1 MRLFPRLRLLLARR
15 PWMYWSA
22 VCVLALL
29 IGASAAST
37 LAGVDTQRRSWGQTA
52 QVVVANAP
60 ITTGMA
66 LNPLVRTT
74 AMPIAMVPASAVREL
89 PPGAIALQR
98 IAAGEIVVTGDI
110 SLAGGPAA
118 LLPVG
123 WLAITV
129 ETPDT
134 GLFQLGDHLVVFA
147 FGQVV
152 ADSAVVVSVGEN
164 IVMIGVAN
172 EVAPRVADAANQH
185 LAILALSA
193 SPPPPPTAP

>member
-22 VCVLALL
+22 VGVLAIF
-29 IGASAAST
+29 IGASAASA

-60 ITTGMA
+60 ITPGIA
-66 LNPLVRTT
+66 LGPLVRTT
-74 AMPIAMVPASAVREL
+74 AMPLAMVPASALDAL
-89 PPGAIALQR
+89 PPSAIAVQR
-98 IAAGEIVVTGDI
+98 IAAGEIVVAGDI
-110 SLAGGPAA
+110 AVTTGPAA

-129 ETPDT
+129 ETSVT

-164 IVMIGVAN
+164 LVMIGVASD
-172 EVAPRVADAANQH
+172 VAPRVADAANQH

-193 SPPPPPTAP
+193 SPPRPPAAP